1 MPTGYSMKQTFSFE
15 GLTKACA
22 GSVSKSSLEHFKKK
36 GWLRP
41 DHATCSGTLRY
52 TLDAVEFAKQESI
65 KAMAIQ
71 VDFVQPKSNTADRW
85 KSISSRVKQKIR

>member
-1 MPTGYSMKQTFSFE
+1 MKQTFTFA
-15 GLTKACA
+15 GLKKACV
-22 GSVSKSSLEHFKKK
+22 GSVSQSSLEYFKKK

-41 DHATCSGTLRY
+41 DHATCGGTLRY

-71 VDFVQPKSNTADRW
+71 VDFVQPKSNTAERW